1 MLYHDSFTPTG
12 CSADPIPAI
21 SVAAGHRMGEI
32 YEAAA
37 EHDSTVIGGDDAE
50 VGIGGYL
57 TGGGHSP
64 LSGQY
69 GLAADN
75 VLELEVVTP
84 SGDITILNQCSHPDL
99 FFAFRGVSIFDP
111 CARVPLSEKLVIFC

>member
-1 MLYHDSFTPTG
+1 M
-12 CSADPIPAI
+12 AE
-21 SVAAGHRMGEI
+21 V

-37 EHDSTVIGGDDAE
+37 ARNAIIVGGDDAG

-75 VLELEVVTP
+75 VLEMEVVTP
-84 SGDITILNQCSHPDL
+84 SGDIQTLNQRSNPDL
-99 FFAFRGVSIFDP
+99 FFAFRGVSTFSFLDIVSSW
-111 CARVPLSEKLVIFC
+111 R